1 MVSLVIGASG
11 KDGTFKSQQMQ
22 WLVVHVSENL
32 CLCLVNGKQFLTAA
46 IPFEE
51 FQVKP
56 IICLSPFDAS
66 CFPVG

>member
-32 CLCLVNGKQFLTAA
+32 CLHLVNGKQFLTAA

-51 FQVKP
+51 KP